1 MVVRAIEPTRGEVK
15 LRINGTNW
23 VELTKLEGKALR
35 AVRPNFHMIFQ
46 DPYSSLDP
54 RMTVQ
59 DIVMEPLLHNKIAK
73 GAEARE
79 RVRDTLRLVGL
90 SDQHMRRYPHAFSG
104 GQRQRIG
111 IARSLVCNPELI
123 VCDEAVSALDVSIQA
138 QILNLL
144 KELQVRLGL
153 SYLFIAH
160 NLAVVEHI
168 SQRVAVMYV
177 GKIVELADTNT
188 LFTRPRHPYT
198 EALLSAVPV
207 PEPNRKKSR
216 IVLRGEVANPA
227 NPPSGCYFHPRCPY
241 ATDRCTTETPDLRE
255 VSPGQFAA
263 CHYAETLDLNG
274 MDI

>member
-1 MVVRAIEPTRGEVK
+1 M
-15 LRINGTNW
+15 
-23 VELTKLEGKALR
+23 
-35 AVRPNFHMIFQ
+35 
-46 DPYSSLDP
+46 
-54 RMTVQ
+54 
-59 DIVMEPLLHNKIAK
+59 
-73 GAEARE
+73 
-79 RVRDTLRLVGL
+79 
-90 SDQHMRRYPHAFSG
+90 
-104 GQRQRIG
+104 
-111 IARSLVCNPELI
+111 
-123 VCDEAVSALDVSIQA
+123 SIQA

-144 KELQVRLGL
+144 KEMQGRFGL

-241 ATDRCTTETPDLRE
+241 ATDRCTTETPALRE